1 MTIEQIFESSKATAT
16 LPDGK
21 TLKISVP
28 KGVVDGQAIRLNE
41 LGFRFPGMA
50 RGDVVATVRIQKH
63 NLFQP
68 EGHNLRTVVPV
79 DIENAVLGCETT
91 VDTPKGPVKIDV
103 PVWSGSD
110 RVLVLNGHGLPRED
124 GTRGDLLIE
133 LRLMLWDHPDSKV
146 TDLMRSLR
154 EGLFI

>member
-1 MTIEQIFESSKATAT
+1 MGRQFACY
-16 LPDGK
+16 
-21 TLKISVP
+21 
-28 KGVVDGQAIRLNE
+28 QA
-41 LGFRFPGMA
+41 
-50 RGDVVATVRIQKH
+50 
-63 NLFQP
+63 

-91 VDTPKGPVKIDV
+91 VDTPNGPVKIDV
-103 PVWSGSD
+103 PAWSGSD
-110 RVLVLNGHGLPRED
+110 RVLVLNGHGLPKED

-154 EGLFI
+154 EGLYI